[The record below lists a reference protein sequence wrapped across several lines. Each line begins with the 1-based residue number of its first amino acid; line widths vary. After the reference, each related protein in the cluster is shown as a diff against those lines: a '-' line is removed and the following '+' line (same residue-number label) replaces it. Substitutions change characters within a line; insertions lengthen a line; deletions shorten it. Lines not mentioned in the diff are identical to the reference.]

1 MCRKLSIILLL
12 YVVVFAPSI
21 ASAQGDIWSKQK
33 IAIEEIVDKTERGLD
48 KDYKSTIYAN
58 LRNILANNNY
68 NAFEVNR
75 NDVINQLK
83 TKNQDITL
91 PNIYKEIGEMGADF
105 IIRTEI
111 RATSSAYDAQNANAK
126 IIIVLSQHRIATGK
140 EVSRTEMVDPYK
152 NEITNAIIRLTS
164 QLFGIPIS
172 EASRQTSSSYQPS
185 SSYGSQSNYGSSNS
199 SLYQRPSYQQQSS
212 SYQSQSNYGSSNSS
226 SYSRSSRDY
235 TKQPNVLVWE
245 VWNNNEI
252 DLSSEA
258 KQAIHHDVE
267 VALSESR
274 NYKAYTTADFKMIKS
289 CLYQSTYSAIAQRVH
304 YLYSNVD
311 YIIFPKVTLA
321 SNSSYQVTLTLEL
334 FNIKTLQSEG
344 VSYANMSPNVNSIQ
358 STCAKVLNSLLVAH
372 ISDNK

>member
-12 YVVVFAPSI
+12 CVVVFAPSI
-21 ASAQGDIWSKQK
+21 ASVQGDIWSKQK

-48 KDYKSTIYAN
+48 KDYKNTIYAN

-140 EVSRTEMVDPYK
+140 EVSRTEMVDPYQA
-152 NEITNAIIRLTS
+152 EITNAIIRLTS

-185 SSYGSQSNYGSSNS
+185 LSYGSQSNYGSSNS

-226 SYSRSSRDY
+226 SYSRS
-235 TKQPNVLVWE
+235 T
-245 VWNNNEI
+245 
-252 DLSSEA
+252 
-258 KQAIHHDVE
+258 
-267 VALSESR
+267 
-274 NYKAYTTADFKMIKS
+274 
-289 CLYQSTYSAIAQRVH
+289 QSTSSQSHTQNAEDRYLNLAREGNAEAQYKLGGCYELGLQGVRKQYQNAFYWYKRAAEQGHTNAQYRLGFCYEYGIGVA
-304 YLYSNVD
+304 NNFD
-311 YIIFPKVTLA
+311 YA
-321 SNSSYQVTLTLEL
+321 
-334 FNIKTLQSEG
+334 
-344 VSYANMSPNVNSIQ
+344 VSWYRKAARNGSKAAEARLRQIY
-358 STCAKVLNSLLVAH
+358 KY
-372 ISDNK
+372 